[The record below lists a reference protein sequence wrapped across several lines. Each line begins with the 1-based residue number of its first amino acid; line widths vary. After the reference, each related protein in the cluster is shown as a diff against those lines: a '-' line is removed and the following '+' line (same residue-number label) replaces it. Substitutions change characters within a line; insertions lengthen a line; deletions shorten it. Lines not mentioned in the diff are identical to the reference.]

1 MDKSLLSLFTSR
13 VRLKILGLFTVN
25 PGKLFYV
32 REVERMIGEQINA
45 VRRELATLTKI
56 GFLRNEP
63 RGNRIYY
70 QVRSDFLYF
79 PELLRIVSKS
89 TGLGAEI
96 LRKKNE
102 LGNLKYV
109 LFAAP
114 FVKGRKTRGNQ
125 IDLLIVGKVHLE
137 KIKEIVSEAE
147 KLRGQEIN
155 YTIMTEDEFIF
166 RKKRNDDFLKNILSQ
181 PQVVVLGDEDGLNKR
196 N

>member
-1 MDKSLLSLFTSR
+1 MDKSLSALFTSK
-13 VRLKILGLFTVN
+13 VRLKILGLFAPN
-25 PGKLFYV
+25 PGKLFHV
-32 REVERMIGEQINA
+32 REVERMTAEQINA

-56 GFLRNEP
+56 GFLRSEP

-70 QVRSDFLYF
+70 QVRPDFLYF

-96 LRKKNE
+96 LQKKNE

-109 LFAAP
+109 VFAAP
-114 FVKGRKTRGNQ
+114 FVKGRKTQGNQ

-137 KIKEIVSEAE
+137 KIKEIVSATE
-147 KLRGQEIN
+147 KRRGQEIN

-181 PQVVVLGDEDGLNKR
+181 PQVIILGDEDELNKK